1 MGDIAFP
8 RERALFY
15 GGGWHAPVKGGVTQS
30 ISPATGEDLG
40 PVPDAT
46 LEDAELA
53 IAAAQK
59 GFEEWRKV
67 LPLERAKIMKEAA
80 AVIRRHGPELTL
92 LDAVDGGNPMTP
104 MAKDAVSAVQ
114 RFEYFAGLV
123 TEMKGASIPVG
134 PDAVNFS
141 VREPLGVVA
150 RITAFNHPFQFCASK
165 IASALAAG
173 NAVILKPS
181 EQAPLSGLR
190 LAELIGP
197 LFPAGTLNV
206 LTGGRELGQVLSS
219 HPSIAAVSLVGSV
232 PTGRAVMRSAADT
245 LKKVALELGGK
256 NALIAF
262 PDADPDRVAAAAV
275 SGMNYAWCGQSCGSM
290 SRLFL
295 HDAIHDDVVERIG
308 KYISR
313 FKPGLPTDPATTMG
327 SLVSREHYKNV
338 LGYIE
343 IGKREGARVVYGG
356 KRPDDPELAKGCFIE
371 PTVFVDVKQSMR
383 IAMEEIFGPVQSV
396 IRWSDEEAMLKDVNC
411 VEYGLTSSIYTN
423 DLEKAH
429 RTAAA
434 VQAGYIWVNNTS
446 RHVLGAPFGG
456 YKQSGLGR
464 EECLEELLAA
474 TQEKNISIHFSG
486 ARAQMAS

>member
-1 MGDIAFP
+1 MADIVFP
-8 RERALFY
+8 AERALFY
-15 GGGWHAPVKGGVTQS
+15 GGGWHAPVKGRIVHCT
-30 ISPATGEDLG
+30 SPATGEDLG
-40 PVPDAT
+40 PVPEAT

-59 GFEEWRKV
+59 GFAEWRRV
-67 LPLERAKIMKEAA
+67 LPLERGKIMKEAA
-80 AVIRRHGPELTL
+80 AVIRRHGAELTL

-104 MAKDAVSAVQ
+104 MVKDAVSAVQ

-123 TEMKGASIPVG
+123 TEMKGTSIPVG

-141 VREPLGVVA
+141 VREPLGIVA

-206 LTGGRELGQVLSS
+206 LTGRREIGSVLSS
-219 HPSIAAVSLVGSV
+219 HPAIAAVSLVGSV

-295 HDAIHDDVVERIG
+295 HDAIHDEVVERIG
-308 KYISR
+308 NYIAR
-313 FKPGLPTDPATTMG
+313 YKPGLPTDPATTMG
-327 SLVSREHYKNV
+327 SLISRAHYEKV

-343 IGKREGARVVYGG
+343 AGRQEGARVVYGG
-356 KRPDDPELAKGCFIE
+356 GLPKDENLAKGCFIE

-383 IAMEEIFGPVQSV
+383 IASEEIFGPVQSV
-396 IRWSDEEAMLKDVNC
+396 IRWSDEGAMLKDVNS

-434 VQAGYIWVNNTS
+434 VQAGYIWVNGTS
-446 RHVLGAPFGG
+446 KHVLGAPFGG

-474 TQEKNISIHFSG
+474 TQEKNININFSG
-486 ARAQMAS
+486 ARSQAV

>member
-1 MGDIAFP
+1 MADIVFP
-8 RERALFY
+8 AERALFY
-15 GGGWHAPVKGGVTQS
+15 GGGWHAPVKGRMVHST
-30 ISPATGEDLG
+30 SPATGEDLG
-40 PVPDAT
+40 PVPEAT

-59 GFEEWRKV
+59 GFAEWRRV
-67 LPLERAKIMKEAA
+67 LPLERGKIMKEAA
-80 AVIRRHGPELTL
+80 AVIRRHGAELTL

-104 MAKDAVSAVQ
+104 MVKDAVSAVQ

-123 TEMKGASIPVG
+123 TEMKGTSIPVG

-206 LTGGRELGQVLSS
+206 LTGGREIGSVLSS
-219 HPSIAAVSLVGSV
+219 HPAIAAVSLVGSV

-295 HDAIHDDVVERIG
+295 HDAIHDEVVERIG
-308 KYISR
+308 RHIARYR
-313 FKPGLPTDPATTMG
+313 PGLPTDPATTMG
-327 SLVSREHYKNV
+327 SLISRAHYERV
-338 LGYIE
+338 LGHIE
-343 IGKREGARVVYGG
+343 AGRQEGARIVYGG
-356 KRPDDPELAKGCFIE
+356 GSPKDEKLAKGCFIE

-383 IAMEEIFGPVQSV
+383 IASEEIFGPVQSV
-396 IRWSDEEAMLKDVNC
+396 IRWSDEEAMLKDVNS

-434 VQAGYIWVNNTS
+434 VQAGYIWVNGTS
-446 RHVLGAPFGG
+446 KHVLGAPFGG

-474 TQEKNISIHFSG
+474 TQEKNININFSG
-486 ARAQMAS
+486 ARAQTA